1 MSVESSSPV
10 TGSNRIK
17 RGMADLLKGGV
28 IASEDAVPVPTT
40 DGLRAGGDTNPDT
53 GPSKD
58 AVPSKP
64 RGYAVGDRVVFEAGG
79 IAGSGVIDDVMPD
92 GSVVWVWPDD
102 AMGRKMLFA
111 ADALSVRHEDASH
124 EPLIRSK

>member
-10 TGSNRIK
+10 TGTTRIK
-17 RGMADLLKGGV
+17 RGMVAMLKGGA
-28 IASEDAVPVPTT
+28 IPKNAVPVPTT
-40 DGLRAGGDTNPDT
+40 EGLRAGGDTNPDT
-53 GPSKD
+53 GPGKD
-58 AVPSKP
+58 AGPSNP
-64 RGYAVGDRVVFEAGG
+64 GGYAVGDRVVFEADG
-79 IAGSGVIDDVMPD
+79 IAGSGIIDDVMPD

-124 EPLIRSK
+124 KPLIRSK

>member
-1 MSVESSSPV
+1 MVA
-10 TGSNRIK
+10 
-17 RGMADLLKGGV
+17 MLKGGA
-28 IASEDAVPVPTT
+28 IPTKDAVPVPTT
-40 DGLRAGGDTNPDT
+40 EGLRAGGETNPDT

-58 AVPSKP
+58 AGPSNP
-64 RGYAVGDRVVFEAGG
+64 GGYAVGDRVVFEADG

-124 EPLIRSK
+124 KPLIRSK

>member
-1 MSVESSSPV
+1 MSVESSNPV
-10 TGSNRIK
+10 TGSKRIK
-17 RGMADLLKGGV
+17 RGMVAMLKGT
-28 IASEDAVPVPTT
+28 AAKDAVPVPTT
-40 DGLRAGGDTNPDT
+40 EGLRAGGDTYPDP

-58 AVPSKP
+58 AGPSNP
-64 RGYAVGDRVVFEAGG
+64 GGYAVGDRVVFEADG
-79 IAGSGVIDDVMPD
+79 IAGSGVIDDAMPD

-124 EPLIRSK
+124 KPLIRSK

>member
-10 TGSNRIK
+10 TGSHRIK
-17 RGMADLLKGGV
+17 RVADKLKGGV
-28 IASEDAVPVPTT
+28 IATEDAVPVPTT
-40 DGLRAGGDTNPDT
+40 EGLRAGGDTNPDA
-53 GPSKD
+53 GPSK
-58 AVPSKP
+58 PG
-64 RGYAVGDRVVFEAGG
+64 GYTVGDRVVFETGG

-124 EPLIRSK
+124 KPLIRSK

>member
-10 TGSNRIK
+10 TGSHRIK
-17 RGMADLLKGGV
+17 RVADMLKGGV
-28 IASEDAVPVPTT
+28 IATEDAVPVPTT
-40 DGLRAGGDTNPDT
+40 DSLRAGGDTNPDT
-53 GPSKD
+53 GPSRD
-58 AVPSKP
+58 AGPSQP
-64 RGYAVGDRVVFEAGG
+64 GGYTVGDRVVFEAGG

-111 ADALSVRHEDASH
+111 ADVLSVRHEDESH
-124 EPLIRSK
+124 KRRIRSR

>member
-10 TGSNRIK
+10 TGSRRIK
-17 RGMADLLKGGV
+17 RVADKLKGGV
-28 IASEDAVPVPTT
+28 IATEDAVPVPTT
-40 DGLRAGGDTNPDT
+40 DGLRAGGDANPEA

-58 AVPSKP
+58 ARPSTP
-64 RGYAVGDRVVFEAGG
+64 GGYTVGDRVVFEAGG

-124 EPLIRSK
+124 KPLIRSK

>member
-1 MSVESSSPV
+1 MSVASSNPV
-10 TGSNRIK
+10 TDSNPAK
-17 RGMADLLKGGV
+17 VGV
-28 IASEDAVPVPTT
+28 ISTADAVPVSAI
-40 DGLRAGGDTNPDT
+40 DGLRAGRETDPNA
-53 GPSKD
+53 GPGQ
-58 AVPSKP
+58 AC
-64 RGYAVGDRVVFEAGG
+64 GYTVGDRVVFQADG

-124 EPLIRSK
+124 GRQIRSK